1 MVSFKSFSSKHSN
14 NSNPDEQEFLDFSMA
29 QVSED
34 VGKKGSRAS
43 SPEFFDSIEV
53 PK

>member
-14 NSNPDEQEFLDFSMA
+14 NSNPDEKEFLDFSMA

-34 VGKKGSRAS
+34 GDKKRSS

-53 PK
+53 TAK

>member
-1 MVSFKSFSSKHSN
+1 MVSFKSFSSKHSE
-14 NSNPDEQEFLDFSMA
+14 NSNPDDNEFLDFSMTKVEEDA
-29 QVSED
+29 Q
-34 VGKKGSRAS
+34 KKGRAS